1 MEKQSW
7 LRTIYLYSFAL
18 VGLVLLIIGSVRFID
33 MGLKAWVFTAAEEE
47 TRLNWQR
54 PLDNYCAKPRNLLED
69 NQNTSGE
76 VILSAEEKQELETII
91 QDYNDWQERR
101 SQVDPVKA
109 RRHRESATSLAMIIV
124 GLPLYLY
131 HWLLIKNKKVA

>member
-18 VGLVLLIIGSVRFID
+18 VGLILLIIGSVRFID
-33 MGLKAWVFTAAEEE
+33 MGLKAWVFTAADEE
-47 TRLNWQR
+47 TRLSWQR
-54 PLDNYCAKPRNLLED
+54 PFDTYYAKPRNLLED

-91 QDYNDWQERR
+91 QDYNDWKERR
-101 SQVDPVKA
+101 SQIDPVKS

-124 GLPLYLY
+124 GMPLYLY